1 MARRTIA
8 FSILGLYL
16 GAAALPAP
24 GLANSLGDVDGLPF
38 FGRPYPYGYVY
49 HRPPIE
55 CYDVRPVDTPD
66 GWRWEV
72 RWICDGHVTA
82 RY

>member
-1 MARRTIA
+1 MARMRFV
-8 FSILGLYL
+8 FSLLGLCL
-16 GAAALPAP
+16 GAFALPGSGA
-24 GLANSLGDVDGLPF
+24 ANSLGDVDGLPF

-55 CYDVRPVDTPD
+55 CYDVRPVWTPD
-66 GWRWEV
+66 GWRHQV
-72 RWICDGHVTA
+72 SWICDGHVTA